1 MRRWNASTMM
11 MSVRKGREDD
21 VAREAPLMTRSWG
34 RLAEPASAR
43 PWVLVVPLA
52 WAVRRVAIGRVTRA
66 VAVAL
71 IDVPSLWCVWT
82 GAVEEVVER

>member
-1 MRRWNASTMM
+1 MRAPASTMM

-34 RLAEPASAR
+34 RVTVPASVR
-43 PWVLVVPLA
+43 PWLPEEPLA
-52 WAVRRVAIGRVTRA
+52 WAVRRVAVGRVTRA

-71 IDVPSLWCVWT
+71 IDVPSLWC
-82 GAVEEVVER
+82 R

>member
-1 MRRWNASTMM
+1 MRAPASTRM
-11 MSVRKGREDD
+11 MSVRKGREDE
-21 VAREAPLMTRSWG
+21 VAGEAPLMTRSWG
-34 RLAEPASAR
+34 RETEPASVR
-43 PWVLVVPLA
+43 PWVPVEPLA
-52 WAVRRVAIGRVTRA
+52 WAVRRVVIGRVTRA